1 MNKHANSR
9 SQHGITLIELM
20 VVVAVVGILAMIA
33 VPSYR
38 QYVVKSNR
46 AAAEAFIMS
55 VANKQE
61 QYMLDARTYAGVAAD
76 PGDSSGLTTLGLSAP
91 NDVSKNYNIKIG
103 AVSNA
108 PPTYKITAEPTGS
121 QATNDTQCGSV
132 SINQAGTKAIS
143 GTGSVAAC
151 W

>member
-1 MNKHANSR
+1 MNKNLSANNMPMR
-9 SQHGITLIELM
+9 QSQYGVTLIELM
-20 VVVAVVGILAMIA
+20 IAVAVVGILAMIA

-61 QYMLDARTYAGVAAD
+61 QYMMDARAYSSSLSTLGMTAPSDVSKHYTISISGVAA
-76 PGDSSGLTTLGLSAP
+76 T
-91 NDVSKNYNIKIG
+91 
-103 AVSNA
+103 
-108 PPTYKITAEPTGS
+108 PPAYTVVATPTGS

-132 SINQAGTKAIS
+132 SINQAGTKAIT
-143 GTGSVAAC
+143 GTSTVAEC